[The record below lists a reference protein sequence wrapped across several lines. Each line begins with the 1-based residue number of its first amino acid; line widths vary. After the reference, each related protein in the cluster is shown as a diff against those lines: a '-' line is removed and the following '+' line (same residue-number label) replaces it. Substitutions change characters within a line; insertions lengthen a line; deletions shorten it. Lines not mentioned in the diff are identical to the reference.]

1 MYVNDCHDFFKNSK
15 NEVEGMQLSK
25 IIGNYKIKNINY
37 SFDKD
42 NKYIIKNFSAD
53 LNSSE
58 ISVICGANGTGKT
71 TIAKLL
77 MGLIKSGIW

>member
-1 MYVNDCHDFFKNSK
+1 MYVNDCHDFFKNLK
-15 NEVEGMQLSK
+15 NRVEGMQLSK

-53 LNSSE
+53 LNSSKFPLF
-58 ISVICGANGTGKT
+58 A
-71 TIAKLL
+71 
-77 MGLIKSGIW
+77 